1 MKRFILFLILIG
13 LAWPNVFAGDDKT
26 GEAGFM
32 FLKIPMGARETSMG
46 LTGLTQS
53 MGAAS
58 MYWNPA
64 GISHAEGITATFSH
78 LSHFAGIKS
87 NYMALAIPVE
97 EVGTFSANLNHLS
110 FGEIE
115 ITTQQRPEGTG
126 VYFTP
131 TDIAFGAGFSK
142 QVTDRVSVG
151 VVAKYIYSKIDQVS
165 ASGFA
170 FDFGFI
176 YNTGYRG
183 LKLGFV
189 MSNLGPQSVYDGDG
203 LTREIVLQ
211 PKEEWGTAVNSAFLK
226 YGSEPFELPASV
238 NFGLSMDVFRNESNA
253 LVMNVEQNVN
263 NFQANRT
270 NFGVEYGFQNMFFI
284 RGGYTSAFNKKADF
298 TSTGSMG
305 GLTAG
310 AGVNYKFSDH
320 FGVGVDYGYMNMS
333 KLDPG
338 HRLTVSMNF

>member
-1 MKRFILFLILIG
+1 MKRIILSLMLIG
-13 LAWPNVFAGDDKT
+13 LIWPDLYAGEDKT

-46 LTGLTQS
+46 MTGLTQS
-53 MGAAS
+53 QGAAA

-64 GISHAEGITATFSH
+64 TISSAERITTTFSH
-78 LSHFAGIKS
+78 VSHFAGIKS

-97 EVGTFSANLNHLS
+97 EVGTFAASVNYLS

-115 ITTQQRPEGTG
+115 VTTQNRPEGTG
-126 VYFTP
+126 VFFTP
-131 TDIAFGAGFSK
+131 SDIAFSVGYSR

-165 ASGFA
+165 ATGFA
-170 FDFGFI
+170 FDFGFL
-176 YNTGYRG
+176 YNTGFRG

-189 MSNLGPQSVYDGDG
+189 MSNLGPQSIYDGDG
-203 LTREIVLQ
+203 LTREI
-211 PKEEWGTAVNSAFLK
+211 KFDEWGTANSAFLK

-238 NFGLSMDVFRNESNA
+238 NFGLSMDIFRTEQNA
-253 LVMNVEQNVN
+253 LIFNLEQNVN
-263 NFQANRT
+263 NFQANRI
-270 NFGVEYGFQNMFFI
+270 NFGAEYGFMNMFFV
-284 RGGYTSAFNKKADF
+284 RGGYTSAFNKKADY

-310 AGVNYKFSDH
+310 AGLRYKFSEH
-320 FGVGVDYGYMNMS
+320 FAVGVDYGYMNMG

-338 HRLTVSMNF
+338 HRLTVGIDF